1 MLFSIWFFKF
11 CTWYCYTLS
20 SLFIFDICPLCL
32 FTTVV
37 CLFYVYNK
45 LHKIYLYFTA
55 LENHPNQ
62 SKVRTLQIE
71 LLKSIGEI
79 VFISQRKKKKNIYH
93 NVKFFHYRSA
103 LAYSSA
109 GLDDV
114 RKMQRCFI
122 ILIAVLYSLMKHNIL
137 KLLWCFPVNQTRNW
151 RCVTSLAWLHG
162 SWSMSLVK
170 IAYFSGFKYSNK
182 HLSLCKYISQQNI

>member
-20 SLFIFDICPLCL
+20 SLFLFNICPLCL

-79 VFISQRKKKKNIYH
+79 VFISQRKKKK
-93 NVKFFHYRSA
+93 
-103 LAYSSA
+103 
-109 GLDDV
+109 
-114 RKMQRCFI
+114 
-122 ILIAVLYSLMKHNIL
+122 
-137 KLLWCFPVNQTRNW
+137 
-151 RCVTSLAWLHG
+151 
-162 SWSMSLVK
+162 
-170 IAYFSGFKYSNK
+170 
-182 HLSLCKYISQQNI
+182 YISQCQIFPLSFSPSLQFCWSWWCQKDAALFHHTNSCSVQSNETQHIKASLVFPSKSKQKLKVCDVISMATRVLIYVTR